1 MRIPFMMVE
10 IICQNCGKKFKAR
23 PSSKRKHCS
32 LKCRE
37 QKQYHKRFERDDGY
51 VMIYVGGKKKY
62 KLEHRIIMEQQ
73 LGRILLDNEIVHHKN
88 GIRNDNRKENLELI
102 DVYGHNIYHGK
113 EHRGIVP
120 SKWKELKCSICKKK
134 FFRRISHQKSKHIFC
149 SRECYKKG
157 IGNITKKQ
165 WKSRRARVV

>member
-1 MRIPFMMVE
+1 MVE
-10 IICQNCGKKFKAR
+10 IICQNCGKKFKAK

-37 QKQYHKRFERDDGY
+37 HKQYHKRFERDDGY

-62 KLEHRIIMEQQ
+62 KLEHRLVMEKY
-73 LGRILLDNEIVHHKN
+73 LKRELENCEVVHHKN
-88 GIRNDNRKENLELI
+88 GIKNDNNINNLELL
-102 DVYGHNIYHGK
+102 NSNKHGLTHAHK
-113 EHRGIVP
+113 GIVS
-120 SKWKELKCSICKKK
+120 SKWSELNCSVCRKSFI
-134 FFRRISHQKSKHIFC
+134 RRISHQKSKHIFC

-157 IGNITKKQ
+157 IGKITEKQ